1 MPLLEIADLHAG
13 YGDIPILHGISLRV
27 EPGEI
32 VSLVGANGAGKTT
45 LLRAISRILPL
56 QGQIRF
62 DGEDIG
68 KLRSD
73 QIVARGIAHVP
84 EGRQLFTTMSVL
96 ENLELGAPARLSKA
110 DVGRQLDN
118 VFAIFPRLAE
128 RRAQYCGTLSGGEQ
142 QMVAIGR
149 GLMMKPKLLILDE
162 PSLGL
167 APSMVTGIFDTVSK
181 VNAEGMAVLLV
192 EQNVVE
198 SLRRSHRAYVLETG
212 RIVLEGPAGDLLQDE
227 RTRVA
232 FLGGTLN

>member
-56 QGQIRF
+56 HGQIRF

-110 DVGRQLDN
+110 DVSRQLDN

-128 RRAQYCGTLSGGEQ
+128 RRAQYCGTLSGGSS
-142 QMVAIGR
+142 R
-149 GLMMKPKLLILDE
+149 WW
-162 PSLGL
+162 
-167 APSMVTGIFDTVSK
+167 
-181 VNAEGMAVLLV
+181 
-192 EQNVVE
+192 
-198 SLRRSHRAYVLETG
+198 RSDGV
-212 RIVLEGPAGDLLQDE
+212 
-227 RTRVA
+227 
-232 FLGGTLN
+232 